1 MWKVPD
7 CLVNTD
13 PEVAASMAR
22 ESARQEAAAL
32 HKNTLDYIDSLLA
45 ETDRKMSEL
54 LNSIRLERNEIR
66 NHR

>member
-1 MWKVPD
+1 MRAIRYSSTVKLP
-7 CLVNTD
+7 
-13 PEVAASMAR
+13 AAS
-22 ESARQEAAAL
+22 L